1 MNVFE
6 YISLPQRF
14 SYAHQK
20 AQCLLVKKK
29 LRQRLKKRFLS
40 FFFYTEVSFWSLGFF
55 SVKKW
60 QP

>member
-29 LRQRLKKRFLS
+29 LRQRLKKRF
-40 FFFYTEVSFWSLGFF
+40 
-55 SVKKW
+55 
-60 QP
+60 

>member
-20 AQCLLVKKK
+20 AQCLLVKKSCVK
-29 LRQRLKKRFLS
+29 GLKKDF
-40 FFFYTEVSFWSLGFF
+40 
-55 SVKKW
+55 
-60 QP
+60 